1 MKLLISIGI
10 TLVLLFVFRL
20 AFLTLYM
27 ILCKIFNVSN
37 NVGTQMTLSGLFLII
52 YLQTWLGAVQ
62 GTFKNT
68 EVINNIEAYLIYT
81 FVGIAMIVWCYI
93 EWDFEWKA
101 IPKFGKNN
109 KHMKLKKIIVF
120 TIVMFFVFYQG
131 YCQLNNRLNGEEVD
145 LLVVIA
151 NITIVPGI
159 IAFDRVLN
167 QITSLLNDN
176 K

>member
-1 MKLLISIGI
+1 
-10 TLVLLFVFRL
+10 
-20 AFLTLYM
+20 
-27 ILCKIFNVSN
+27 
-37 NVGTQMTLSGLFLII
+37 
-52 YLQTWLGAVQ
+52 
-62 GTFKNT
+62 
-68 EVINNIEAYLIYT
+68 
-81 FVGIAMIVWCYI
+81 
-93 EWDFEWKA
+93 
-101 IPKFGKNN
+101 
-109 KHMKLKKIIVF
+109 MKLKKIIVF